1 MKKKI
6 PMILACSLLLAL
18 AGCSAGG
25 ADSRAEAENAGEESA
40 AAQASENGAGADGG
54 ADSDGGA
61 SADSAASG
69 GAAVKV
75 LAKENIHRTDQDGQI
90 SSYRSPVYEGMPLY
104 GSCGRYTPDDV
115 LLETVDE
122 CTYEIDEAERTVVQ
136 RYDSQ
141 SYQITYVFDESGK
154 LAESKSENADGTV
167 GYWYTWTYGEDGL
180 PQQKIRLDSQG
191 NETSDVWTYV
201 YDEAGD
207 IVRREDAHG
216 AWTELTYDEE
226 GYPLTLVSYDQDGEQ
241 YDTWSSF
248 EYQEIAAEALPEFMG
263 SEKQWILTDLV
274 Y

>member
-6 PMILACSLLLAL
+6 SMILACSLLLAL

-25 ADSRAEAENAGEESA
+25 ADSRAEAENAGEKGA
-40 AAQASENGAGADGG
+40 AAQASEDGAGADGS

-69 GAAVKV
+69 GVAVKV

-90 SSYRSPVYEGMPLY
+90 SSYRSPVYEGTPLY

-122 CTYEIDEAERTVVQ
+122 CTYKIDEAERTVVQ

-154 LAESKSENADGTV
+154 PAESKSENADGTV

-263 SEKQWILTDLV
+263 SEKQWILADLV